1 MPKLDDLFIVK
12 NGIPASGLT
21 VLKRQEPGTLPL
33 IRPAST
39 QLRTL
44 AGWIPRSEVKEQ
56 SIYPRETL
64 FVSTDGEGSHTH
76 AYVSQFEF
84 VPNSNVSVLIPRLP
98 MTVLQKIF
106 YARCITLNRFLFS
119 YGRKPKG
126 DRLKSITLPSATPDW
141 IEAADSSGL
150 LESIAG
156 LASKTSKS
164 RTKRPDSIGSET
176 VDLSELFAIDYGTD
190 LELLRLDRDP
200 DGINFVSRTSKNN
213 GVSARVKRLDSV
225 APTPA
230 GRISVAGGGS
240 SVLSAYVQNE
250 PFYSGRDLFVLTPRF
265 KFTEEE
271 LLFYC
276 MCIRA
281 NQPRYNYGRQA
292 NKTLDRLQV
301 PARDAVPR
309 WVYGAL
315 KKVADQIS
323 DQISSQVIH
332 ASVPR
337 GRIATKSSS
346 RAVAA

>member
-44 AGWIPRSEVKEQ
+44 AGWVPRSEVKQ
-56 SIYPRETL
+56 QAIYPRETL
-64 FVSTDGEGSHTH
+64 FVSTDGEGSHTY
-76 AYVSQFEF
+76 AYVSQFDF
-84 VPNSNVSVLIPRLP
+84 VPNSNVSVLIPRSP
-98 MTVLQKIF
+98 MTVLQKVF

-126 DRLKSITLPSATPDW
+126 ERLKSITLPAAAPEW
-141 IEAADSSGL
+141 IESADSSSL
-150 LESIAG
+150 LDSITE
-156 LASKTSKS
+156 LANKTSKP
-164 RTKRPDSIGSET
+164 RAKQPDSIANET
-176 VDLSELFAIDYGTD
+176 VDLADLFAIDYGTD
-190 LELLRLDRDP
+190 LELLRLERDP
-200 DGINFVSRTSKNN
+200 NGINFVSRTSKNN
-213 GVSARVKRLDSV
+213 GVSARVKELDSV
-225 APTPA
+225 KPTPA

-265 KFTEEE
+265 EFTEEE

-292 NKTLDRLQV
+292 NKTLGQLQV
-301 PARDAVPR
+301 PARKAIPR

-315 KKVADQIS
+315 KTVADEIAEQIGTEVVRPS
-323 DQISSQVIH
+323 PQRGARKSSQRLTT
-332 ASVPR
+332 A
-337 GRIATKSSS
+337 
-346 RAVAA
+346 